1 MAVRPSAG
9 RTGSRNQKRT
19 IMIKNY
25 FKIAWRNLLR
35 NKAYSTINIG
45 GLAIGLACFLLIAIF
60 ISNELSFDTYHENKN
75 RIYRVVH
82 HNSAEDPTDT
92 WIWGNAPVG
101 PALKAD
107 FPEIVEKVQFSGISD
122 ILLEYNNR
130 SFQESECFYMDSAAF
145 DVFTWPLIAG
155 NPKTALEAPYS
166 IVLTET
172 TAKKYFGSENPMG
185 KTIEGIGGR
194 AADGTYTVTGII
206 KDIPQNSHFTFD
218 VLMSMSS
225 FYQTRP
231 DIFEQ
236 WGYVDFYTYLLV
248 ADNFDQKAFESKISG
263 FLDKHIDPE
272 ERKEYY
278 YNFSLESLNNIY
290 LHSTADRQPGA
301 TGSLSNIYIFSIIG
315 FFILIIASINFMNL
329 ATARSMERAK
339 EVGVRK
345 VIGAERKGL
354 VYQFLGESL
363 ILVLIASVFGLLL
376 AFLGLP
382 WLGGLTNRTFELGSI
397 LTTPILFLYFGVTLL
412 TGLFSGSY
420 PALVLSGFKPVS
432 VLKGAFRTS
441 PKGTNLRKS
450 LVVFQFSLS
459 IAMIASTIVV
469 YNQLGFMLN
478 KDMGFDKEQ
487 QLILDFNWDGTVLGN
502 SEVIKGELLSLADVS
517 SVSLSRTVPSSH
529 FPAAGT
535 DIETP
540 GGAMENF
547 TPYIYEVDNN
557 FIQHYKIDVVAG
569 RTFSPDF
576 PTDSISSLVIN
587 EAAVKSF
594 GYSNPKEIIG
604 KKFQQWG
611 RQGTI
616 IGVVKDFNYI
626 SLHQKVAPL
635 TLRQVPYGRYFSLR
649 IGTDNYQDALAAV
662 EKKWAE
668 LAPHRPFLY
677 SFLDETF
684 NKQYLA
690 DIRFRRLFTLFSC
703 LAIFIACL
711 GLFGLATY
719 SAMLRTKEIGI
730 RKVLGADL
738 GTIVTLL
745 SKDFIRLVGI
755 AILIAFPFS
764 WYAMNQWLNKYA
776 YKIDVEWWV
785 FALSGIMALSIA
797 IFTISFQAI
806 KSAFQNPV
814 KSLRTE

>member
-1 MAVRPSAG
+1 MF
-9 RTGSRNQKRT
+9 
-19 IMIKNY
+19 KNY
-25 FKIAWRNLLR
+25 LKIAWRNLLK
-35 NKAYSTINIG
+35 NKGYSLINIG
-45 GLAIGLACFLLIAIF
+45 GLAIGLACFLLIAVF
-60 ISNELSFDTYHENKN
+60 ISDELSFDSYHKKKDN
-75 RIYRVVH
+75 IYRLVH
-82 HNSAEDPTDT
+82 HRSEQDPTET

-101 PALKAD
+101 PALKSD

-130 SFQESECFYMDSAAF
+130 SFQESECFYVDAS
-145 DVFTWPLIAG
+145 VFNVFSWPLVSG
-155 NPKTALEAPYS
+155 NPQTALEAPYS

-172 TAKKYFGSENPMG
+172 TAKKYFGNENPIG
-185 KTIEGIGGR
+185 KTLNGIGGR
-194 AADGTYTVTGII
+194 AADGEYTVTGVI

-231 DIFEQ
+231 EIFDW
-236 WGYVDFYTYLLV
+236 WGYVDFYTYIVV
-248 ADNFDQKAFESKISG
+248 ADNFDQKAFETKIPG

-278 YNFSLESLNNIY
+278 YNFSLESLNDIY
-290 LHSTADRQPGA
+290 LHSTSDRQPGE

-315 FFILIIASINFMNL
+315 LFILVIASINFMNL

-345 VIGAERKGL
+345 VIGAERRGL
-354 VYQFLGESL
+354 IHQFLGESL
-363 ILVLIASVFGLLL
+363 ILVLVASILGLLL
-376 AFLGLP
+376 AFISLP
-382 WLGGLTNRTFELGSI
+382 WLGNLTNRTFEFGSI
-397 LTTPILFLYFGVTLL
+397 FTLPVLLLYFGITFL

-420 PALVLSGFKPVS
+420 PAFILSGFKPVS

-441 PKGTNLRKS
+441 AQGTNLRKG

-459 IAMIASTIVV
+459 IAMIASTVVV
-469 YNQLGFMLN
+469 YHQLGFMLN
-478 KDMGFDKEQ
+478 KDTGFDKEQ
-487 QLILDFNWDGTVLGN
+487 QLILDFNWDGTVLSN
-502 SEVIKGELLSLADVS
+502 AEAFKSELLSLADVR

-540 GGAMENF
+540 KGNMENF
-547 TPYIYEVDNN
+547 SPYIYEVDNN
-557 FIQHYKIDVVAG
+557 FIQHYKIEVVAG
-569 RTFSPDF
+569 RAFSPDF
-576 PTDSISSLVIN
+576 PADSTSSLVVN
-587 EAAVKSF
+587 EAAAKSF
-594 GYSNPKEIIG
+594 GYSNPQEILG

-611 RQGTI
+611 REGTI
-616 IGVVKDFNYI
+616 IGVVKDFNYM

-649 IGTDNYQDALAAV
+649 MQSNNYQEALASV
-662 EKKWAE
+662 EKKWSE

-677 SFLDETF
+677 SFLDESF
-684 NKQYLA
+684 NEQYLA
-690 DIRFRRLFTLFSC
+690 DVRFRRLFTLFSC

-738 GTIVTLL
+738 ATIVTLL
-745 SKDFIRLVGI
+745 SKDFIKLVGI
-755 AILIAFPFS
+755 AILIAIPFS
-764 WYAMNQWLNKYA
+764 WYVMEQWLDKYA

-785 FALSGIMALSIA
+785 FALSGVLALAIA
-797 IFTISFQAI
+797 FFTVSFQSI
-806 KSAFQNPV
+806 KSATADPV

>member
-1 MAVRPSAG
+1 MF
-9 RTGSRNQKRT
+9 
-19 IMIKNY
+19 KNY
-25 FKIAWRNLLR
+25 LKIAWRNLLK
-35 NKAYSTINIG
+35 NKGYSIINIG

-60 ISNELSFDTYHENKN
+60 ISNELSFDNYHTKKEN
-75 RIYRVVH
+75 IYRVVH
-82 HNSAEDPTDT
+82 QRSEEDPTDT

-101 PALKAD
+101 PALKSD

-130 SFQESECFYMDSAAF
+130 SFQESECFYADAS
-145 DVFTWPLIAG
+145 VFNVFSWPLVAG
-155 NPKTALEAPYS
+155 NPEIALEAPYS

-172 TAKKYFGSENPMG
+172 TAKKYFGNENPIG
-185 KTIEGIGGR
+185 KTLKGIGGR
-194 AADGTYTVTGII
+194 AADGDYTVTGVV
-206 KDIPQNSHFTFD
+206 KDIPHNSHFSFD
-218 VLMSMSS
+218 ILMSMGS

-231 DIFEQ
+231 EIFDW
-236 WGYVDFYTYLLV
+236 WGYVDFYTYLEV
-248 ADNFDQKAFESKISG
+248 ADNFDQKAFEAKIPG

-278 YNFSLESLNNIY
+278 YNFSLEPLNNIY
-290 LHSTADRQPGA
+290 LHSASDRQPGE

-315 FFILIIASINFMNL
+315 LFILIIASINFMNL

-354 VYQFLGESL
+354 IYQFLGESL
-363 ILVLIASVFGLLL
+363 ILVLVASVLGLLL
-376 AFLGLP
+376 AFLALP
-382 WLGGLTNRTFELGSI
+382 WLGDLTNRTFELGAI
-397 LTTPILFLYFGVTLL
+397 LTVPILLLYFGVTLL
-412 TGLFSGSY
+412 TGLFAGSY
-420 PALVLSGFKPVS
+420 PAFILSGFKPVS

-441 PKGTNLRKS
+441 SQGTNLRKG

-459 IAMIASTIVV
+459 IAMIASTAVV
-469 YNQLGFMLN
+469 YRQLGFMLN
-478 KDMGFDKEQ
+478 KDTGFDKEQ
-487 QLILDFNWDGTVLGN
+487 QLILDFNWDDTVLDN
-502 SEVIKGELLSLADVS
+502 SEAFKNELLSLTDVH

-540 GGAMENF
+540 NGNMENF
-547 TPYIYEVDNN
+547 SPYIYEVDNN

-569 RTFSPDF
+569 RAFSSDF

-587 EAAVKSF
+587 EAAAKSF
-594 GYSNPKEIIG
+594 GYSNPQEIIG

-611 RQGTI
+611 RNGTI
-616 IGVVKDFNYI
+616 IGVVKDFNYM

-649 IGTDNYQDALAAV
+649 MKTDNYQDALATV

-677 SFLDETF
+677 SFLDESF
-684 NKQYLA
+684 NEQYLA

-745 SKDFIRLVGI
+745 SKDFIKLVGI
-755 AILIAFPFS
+755 AILIAIPFS
-764 WYAMNQWLNKYA
+764 WYVMEQWLNKYA
-776 YKIDVEWWV
+776 YKIDIQWWV
-785 FALSGIMALSIA
+785 FALSGIVALSIA
-797 IFTISFQAI
+797 IFTISFQSV
-806 KSAFQNPV
+806 KSAMANPIQ
-814 KSLRTE
+814 SLRTE

>member
-1 MAVRPSAG
+1 
-9 RTGSRNQKRT
+9 
-19 IMIKNY
+19 MIKNY
-25 FKIAWRNLLR
+25 LKLAWRNLLK
-35 NKAYSTINIG
+35 NKGYSAINIG

-60 ISNELSFDTYHENKN
+60 ISNELSFDDYHEKKD
-75 RIYRVVH
+75 RIYRVAH
-82 HNSAEDPTDT
+82 HSNAEDLSDT
-92 WIWGNAPVG
+92 WIWGNAPIG
-101 PALKAD
+101 PALKSD
-107 FPEIVEKVQFSGISD
+107 FPEIIEKVQFSGISD

-130 SFQESECFYMDSAAF
+130 SYQESECFYMDPSVF
-145 DVFTWPLIAG
+145 DVFSWPLISG

-172 TAKKYFGSENPMG
+172 TAKKYFGDENPIG
-185 KTIEGIGGR
+185 KTLNGIGGR
-194 AADGTYTVTGII
+194 AADGVYTVTGIL
-206 KDIPQNSHFTFD
+206 KDIPENSHFTFD

-231 DIFEQ
+231 GIFEQ

-248 ADNFDQKAFESKISG
+248 SENFNQNVFESKISG

-272 ERKEYY
+272 ARKEYY
-278 YNFSLESLNNIY
+278 YSFSLEPLNSIY
-290 LHSTADRQPGA
+290 LNSTADRQPGEI
-301 TGSLSNIYIFSIIG
+301 GSLSNIYIFSIIG
-315 FFILIIASINFMNL
+315 LFILVIASINFMNL
-329 ATARSMERAK
+329 ATARSMERAR

-354 VYQFLGESL
+354 ISQFLGESL
-363 ILVLIASVFGLLL
+363 ILVLVASAIGIAI
-376 AFLGLP
+376 AFVGLP
-382 WLGGLTNRTFELGSI
+382 WLGNLTNRVFEFGSI
-397 LTTPILFLYFGVTLL
+397 LTPSVLLLYFGVTLI
-412 TGLFSGSY
+412 TGLLSGSY
-420 PALVLSGFKPVS
+420 PAIVLSGFKPSS
-432 VLKGAFRTS
+432 VLKGSFRAS
-441 PKGTNLRKS
+441 PQGNNLRKG

-469 YNQLGFMLN
+469 YNQLGYMLN
-478 KDMGFDKEQ
+478 KDMGFTKEQ

-502 SEVIKGELLSLADVS
+502 AETIREELLSLSEVS

-540 GGAMENF
+540 EGNMENF
-547 TPYIYEVDNN
+547 SPYIYEVDNN

-569 RTFSPDF
+569 RAFSPDF

-587 EAAVKSF
+587 EAAVKMF
-594 GYSNPKEIIG
+594 GYSDPQQIIG

-616 IGVVKDFNYI
+616 VGVLKDFNYM
-626 SLHQKVAPL
+626 SLHEKVAPL

-649 IGTDNYQDALAAV
+649 ILTDNYQSALATI
-662 EKKWAE
+662 EKKWAQ
-668 LAPHRPFLY
+668 LVPHRPFLY
-677 SFLDETF
+677 SFLDEAF

-690 DIRFRRLFTLFSC
+690 DIRFRKLFTIFSC

-730 RKVLGADL
+730 RKVLGADIS
-738 GTIVTLL
+738 TIVALL
-745 SKDFIRLVGI
+745 SKDFIKLVGI
-755 AILIAFPFS
+755 AILIAVPFS
-764 WYAMNQWLNKYA
+764 WYAMRQWLNNYA
-776 YKIDVEWWV
+776 YKINVEWWV
-785 FALSGIMALSIA
+785 FVLSGLIALLIA

-806 KSAFQNPV
+806 KSATRNPV
-814 KSLRTE
+814 KALRTE

>member
-1 MAVRPSAG
+1 MF
-9 RTGSRNQKRT
+9 
-19 IMIKNY
+19 KNY
-25 FKIAWRNLLR
+25 LKIAWRNLLK
-35 NKAYSTINIG
+35 NKGYSMINIG
-45 GLAIGLACFLLIAIF
+45 GLAIGLACFLLIAVF
-60 ISNELSFDTYHENKN
+60 ISNELSFDTYHEKKD

-82 HNSAEDPTDT
+82 HNSEEDPTDT

-130 SFQESECFYMDSAAF
+130 SFQESECFYVDATVF
-145 DVFTWPLIAG
+145 DVFSWPLIAG
-155 NPKTALEAPYS
+155 DSKTALEAPYS

-172 TAKKYFGSENPMG
+172 MAKKYFGNENPLG
-185 KTIEGIGGR
+185 KTLEGIGGR

-206 KDIPQNSHFTFD
+206 EDIPQNSHFTFD

-231 DIFEQ
+231 EIFDW

-248 ADNFDQKAFESKISG
+248 SENFDQKAFESKIPG

-272 ERKEYY
+272 QRKEYY
-278 YNFSLESLNNIY
+278 YNFSLESLNSIY
-290 LHSTADRQPGA
+290 LHSNADRQQGE

-315 FFILIIASINFMNL
+315 LFILVIASINFMNL

-339 EVGVRK
+339 EVGIRK

-354 VYQFLGESL
+354 IYQFLGESL
-363 ILVLIASVFGLLL
+363 ILVFVASIIGFGL
-376 AFLGLP
+376 AFIGLP
-382 WLGGLTNRTFELGSI
+382 WLGSLTNRTFEFESI
-397 LTTPILFLYFGVTLL
+397 LSAPAQLLYFGVTLF
-412 TGLFSGSY
+412 TGLLSGSY

-432 VLKGAFRTS
+432 ILKGAFRTS
-441 PKGTNLRKS
+441 PQGTNLRKG

-459 IAMIASTIVV
+459 IAMIACTVVV
-469 YNQLGFMLN
+469 YHQLGYMLN

-502 SEVIKGELLSLADVS
+502 SETIKNELLSLADVS

-540 GGAMENF
+540 EGNMENF
-547 TPYIYEVDNN
+547 SPYIFEVDNN
-557 FIQHYKIDVVAG
+557 FIQHYKINVVAG
-569 RTFSPDF
+569 RAFSPDF

-587 EAAVKSF
+587 EAAAKSF
-594 GYSNPKEIIG
+594 GYSDPKNIIG

-611 RQGTI
+611 REGTI
-616 IGVVKDFNYI
+616 VGVIKDFNYK
-626 SLHQKVAPL
+626 SLHEEVAPL

-649 IGTDNYQDALAAV
+649 MHTDNYQDALANV

-668 LAPHRPFLY
+668 LAPHRPFIY
-677 SFLDETF
+677 SFLDESF
-684 NKQYLA
+684 NEQYLA
-690 DIRFRRLFTLFSC
+690 DIRFRRLFTIFSC
-703 LAIFIACL
+703 LAICIACL

-745 SKDFIRLVGI
+745 SKDFIKLVGI
-755 AILIAFPFS
+755 AILMAVPFS
-764 WYAMNQWLNKYA
+764 WYAMEQWLDKYA

-785 FALSGIMALSIA
+785 FVLSGVLALSIA
-797 IFTISFQAI
+797 IFTVSFQSI
-806 KSAFQNPV
+806 RSAMADPV

>member
-1 MAVRPSAG
+1 MF
-9 RTGSRNQKRT
+9 
-19 IMIKNY
+19 KNY
-25 FKIAWRNLLR
+25 LKIAWRNLLK
-35 NKAYSTINIG
+35 NKGYSIINIG
-45 GLAIGLACFLLIAIF
+45 GLAIGLACFLLISLF
-60 ISNELSFDTYHENKN
+60 VSNELSFDTYHEKKD
-75 RIYRVVH
+75 RIYRVIH
-82 HNSAEDPTDT
+82 HNNEEDPTDT
-92 WIWGNAPVG
+92 WVWGNAPVG
-101 PALKAD
+101 PTLKSD

-122 ILLEYNNR
+122 ILLEYNHR
-130 SFQESECFYMDSAAF
+130 SFQESECFYVDPTVF
-145 DVFTWPLIAG
+145 DVFSWPLVSG

-172 TAKKYFGSENPMG
+172 MAKKYFGNENPLG
-185 KTIEGIGGR
+185 KTLDGIGGR
-194 AADGTYTVTGII
+194 AADGVYTVTGIV

-231 DIFEQ
+231 GIFDS

-248 ADNFDQKAFESKISG
+248 SENFDQKVMESKIPG
-263 FLDKHIDPE
+263 FLDKHIDPI

-290 LHSTADRQPGA
+290 LHSTADRQPGE

-315 FFILIIASINFMNL
+315 LFILVIASINFMNL
-329 ATARSMERAK
+329 STARSMERAK

-345 VIGAERKGL
+345 VIGAERRGL
-354 VYQFLGESL
+354 IYQFLGESL
-363 ILVLIASVFGLLL
+363 ILVLIASILGFGLS
-376 AFLGLP
+376 AIGLP
-382 WLGGLTNRTFELGSI
+382 WLGGLTNTVFGFESLLS
-397 LTTPILFLYFGVTLL
+397 LPALLLYFGVTLL
-412 TGLFSGSY
+412 TGLLAGSY
-420 PALVLSGFKPVS
+420 PSLILSGFKPIS

-441 PKGTNLRKS
+441 PQGTNLRKG

-459 IAMIASTIVV
+459 IAMIASTVVV
-469 YNQLGFMLN
+469 YHQLGYMLS

-487 QLILDFNWDGTVLGN
+487 QLILDFNWDGAVLGN
-502 SEVIKGELLSLADVS
+502 SEAIKGELLSLADVS

-540 GGAMENF
+540 EGTMENY
-547 TPYIYEVDNN
+547 TPYIFEVDNN

-569 RTFSPDF
+569 RAFSPDF
-576 PTDSISSLVIN
+576 PSDSISSLVIN

-594 GYSNPKEIIG
+594 GYNDPEAVIG

-611 RQGTI
+611 REGTI
-616 IGVVKDFNYI
+616 VGVVKDFNYL
-626 SLHQKVAPL
+626 SLHQEVAPL

-649 IGTDNYQDALAAV
+649 MRSTNYQDALAAV

-668 LAPHRPFLY
+668 MVPHRPFLY
-677 SFLDETF
+677 SFLDESF
-684 NKQYLA
+684 NEQYLA
-690 DIRFRRLFTLFSC
+690 DIRFRKLFTIFSC

-719 SAMLRTKEIGI
+719 SAMLRAKEIGI

-738 GTIVTLL
+738 RTIVTLL
-745 SKDFIRLVGI
+745 SKDFIKLVGV
-755 AILIAFPFS
+755 AILIAVPFT
-764 WYAMNQWLNKYA
+764 WYAMDQWLNKYA

-785 FALSGIMALSIA
+785 FVLSGVLALSIA
-797 IFTISFQAI
+797 IFTVSFQAV
-806 KSAFQNPV
+806 KSAVQNPV
-814 KSLRTE
+814 ESLRTE

>member
-1 MAVRPSAG
+1 MF
-9 RTGSRNQKRT
+9 
-19 IMIKNY
+19 KNY
-25 FKIAWRNLLR
+25 LKIAWRNILK
-35 NKAYSTINIG
+35 NKGYSIINIG

-60 ISNELSFDTYHENKN
+60 ISNELSFDSYHEKKDN
-75 RIYRVVH
+75 IYRVVH
-82 HNSAEDPTDT
+82 NRSEEDLTDT
-92 WIWGNAPVG
+92 WIWGNAPIG

-130 SFQESECFYMDSAAF
+130 SFQESECFYADAAVF
-145 DVFTWPLIAG
+145 DLFSWPLIAG

-172 TAKKYFGSENPMG
+172 TAKKYFGNENPIG
-185 KTIEGIGGR
+185 KPLEGIGGR
-194 AADGTYTVTGII
+194 ANDGTYTVTGVL
-206 KDIPQNSHFTFD
+206 KDIPQNSHLTFD

-225 FYQTRP
+225 FKQSRP
-231 DIFEQ
+231 EIFDW

-248 ADNFDQKAFESKISG
+248 SENFDKKAFESKIPG

-272 ERKEYY
+272 DRVEYY
-278 YNFSLESLNNIY
+278 YNFSLESLSSIY
-290 LHSTADRQPGA
+290 LHSTSDRQPGE
-301 TGSLSNIYIFSIIG
+301 TGSLSNIYIFSLIG
-315 FFILIIASINFMNL
+315 LFILVIASINFMNL

-354 VYQFLGESL
+354 IYQFLGESL
-363 ILVLIASVFGLLL
+363 ILVLMASIFGLAL
-376 AFLGLP
+376 AFIGLP
-382 WLGGLTNRTFELGSI
+382 WLGSLTNRIFEFDSFFSAPAL
-397 LTTPILFLYFGVTLL
+397 LLYFGVTLF
-412 TGLFSGSY
+412 TGLLSGSY

-432 VLKGAFRTS
+432 VLKGAFKKS
-441 PKGTNLRKS
+441 PQGTNLRRG
-450 LVVFQFSLS
+450 LVVFQFGLS
-459 IAMIASTIVV
+459 IAMIASTVVV
-469 YNQLGFMLN
+469 YNQLGFMLS

-487 QLILDFNWDGTVLGN
+487 QLVLDFNWDGTVLGN
-502 SEVIKGELLSLADVS
+502 AEAIKEELLSMADVS

-540 GGAMENF
+540 AGNMENF
-547 TPYIYEVDNN
+547 SPYIYEVDNN

-569 RTFSPDF
+569 RAFSPDF
-576 PTDSISSLVIN
+576 PTDSISSLVVN
-587 EAAVKSF
+587 EAAAKSF
-594 GYSNPKEIIG
+594 GYSDPKDIIG

-611 RQGTI
+611 REGTI
-616 IGVVKDFNYI
+616 VGVVKDFNYM
-626 SLHQKVAPL
+626 SLHQEIAPL

-649 IGTDNYQDALAAV
+649 IATDNYQGTLAKI

-668 LAPHRPFLY
+668 LVPHRPFLY
-677 SFLDETF
+677 SFLDESF
-684 NKQYLA
+684 NEQYLA
-690 DIRFRRLFTLFSC
+690 DIRFRRLFTIFSC

-738 GTIVTLL
+738 GSIVTLL
-745 SKDFIRLVGI
+745 SKDFIKLVGI
-755 AILIAFPFS
+755 AILIAIPFS
-764 WYAMNQWLNKYA
+764 WYSMEQWLDTYA
-776 YKIDVEWWV
+776 YKIDVQWWV
-785 FALSGIMALSIA
+785 FVLSGVLALSIA
-797 IFTISFQAI
+797 IFTVSFQAV
-806 KSAFQNPV
+806 KSAVQNPV